1 MKTITQEQLLME
13 RIEHLQFKQDIELRQ
28 LKSQVHG
35 SIQLL
40 NPLSIIRSTL
50 FGSDNS
56 PDTKADLMNTAVNI
70 TSQFISRNSVLGLFQ
85 KPIKTILGN
94 ILQRFIK

>member
-1 MKTITQEQLLME
+1 MKTITEEQLLME
-13 RIEHLQFKQDIELRQ
+13 RIEHLQIKQDIELRQ

-56 PDTKADLMNTAVNI
+56 PDTKTDLMNTAVNM
-70 TSQFISRNSVLGLFQ
+70 TTQFLSRNTVLGLFQ
-85 KPIKTILGN
+85 KPIKRILGN
-94 ILQRFIK
+94 ILQKFIK